1 MKKLT
6 FIYLG
11 IVIAALCS
19 CNGRKMMAQLDEI
32 SKIAD
37 DNLDSALTLLS
48 KCDTDKNEWGKSD
61 RMHYELIRLKA
72 ENKSGIKFT
81 SDSIIKDVVDYYKDN
96 GNANE
101 KMLAYYLLGRA
112 YSDME
117 EAPEALQAYYDAISM
132 ADTTNTSCDFSTLI
146 VVYGQMSRIF
156 HKQNLP
162 EDEIWAL
169 KHYVEYIRRY
179 ESPKD
184 YIMAK
189 DSFFHVAT

>member
-1 MKKLT
+1 MK
-6 FIYLG
+6 
-11 IVIAALCS
+11 
-19 CNGRKMMAQLDEI
+19 
-32 SKIAD
+32 
-37 DNLDSALTLLS
+37 
-48 KCDTDKNEWGKSD
+48 
-61 RMHYELIRLKA
+61 
-72 ENKSGIKFT
+72 
-81 SDSIIKDVVDYYKDN
+81 
-96 GNANE
+96 

-132 ADTTNTSCDFSTLI
+132 ADTTNTSCDFSTLT